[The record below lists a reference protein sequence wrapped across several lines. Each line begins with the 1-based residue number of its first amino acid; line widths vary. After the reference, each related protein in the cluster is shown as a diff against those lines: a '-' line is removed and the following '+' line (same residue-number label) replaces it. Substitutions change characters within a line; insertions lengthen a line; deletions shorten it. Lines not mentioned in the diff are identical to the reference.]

1 MNLDLCD
8 SKGYTIDLSDPNEFT
23 IDGVRRLL
31 ASKTGSESLEEYHG
45 RYQLRITND
54 GIAYIKHNWQ
64 FPTDSD
70 LQNHAVLFE
79 TWHRSYVGQ
88 DAAND
93 DEWVNEV
100 FLMLMRWWDM
110 YSRDGSL
117 RLGDAIY
124 ADYLPPALH
133 K

>member
-1 MNLDLCD
+1 MYLDL
-8 SKGYTIDLSDPNEFT
+8 TDPKEFT
-23 IDGVRRLL
+23 IEGVRRLL
-31 ASKTGSESLEEYHG
+31 ASKTGLESLEEYHG
-45 RYQLRITND
+45 RYQLRITRN

-88 DAAND
+88 DAANTD
-93 DEWVNEV
+93 WWVNHV
-100 FLMLMRWWDM
+100 YNMLKRWWDG
-110 YSRDGSL
+110 YSRDGSR

-124 ADYLPPALH
+124 ADYMPPALH
-133 K
+133 E

>member
-1 MNLDLCD
+1 MNRDLYD
-8 SKGYTIDLSDPNEFT
+8 SHDEFT
-23 IDGVRRLL
+23 INLFDPKEFTTDGVRRLL
-31 ASKTGSESLEEYHG
+31 ASKTGSESLDEFHG

-93 DEWVNEV
+93 DKWVNEV
-100 FLMLMRWWDM
+100 YNMLKYWRGQCVKD
-110 YSRDGSL
+110 RPH
-117 RLGDAIY
+117 RLGDAFY
-124 ADYLPPALH
+124 ADNTP
-133 K
+133 

>member
-1 MNLDLCD
+1 MNLNLN
-8 SKGYTIDLSDPNEFT
+8 DPKEFT

-31 ASKTGSESLEEYHG
+31 ASKTGLESDGSVPGSYSGG
-45 RYQLRITND
+45 RYRLWVTKN
-54 GIAYIKHNWQ
+54 GIAYIEDNAG
-64 FPTDSD
+64 FPTDIA
-70 LQNHAVLFE
+70 LRTHAIYYE
-79 TWHRSYVGQ
+79 SWHRTDVGQ

-93 DEWVNEV
+93 DKWVNDV
-100 FLMLMRWWDM
+100 YLMLERWWDI

-124 ADYLPPALH
+124 ADYLPPVLH

>member
-1 MNLDLCD
+1 MNLNLN
-8 SKGYTIDLSDPNEFT
+8 DPKEFT
-23 IDGVRRLL
+23 IRGVHRLL
-31 ASKTGSESLEEYHG
+31 ASKTGLES
-45 RYQLRITND
+45 D
-54 GIAYIKHNWQ
+54 GSVPGSFLGYYRLWVTKNGEAYIEDNAG
-64 FPTDSD
+64 FPTDIA
-70 LQNHAVLFE
+70 LQTHAIYFE
-79 TWHRSYVGQ
+79 SWHRTDVGQ

-93 DEWVNEV
+93 DKWVTSV
-100 FLMLMRWWDM
+100 FKMLKRWWDI